1 MRRVSKDKT
10 EPYAKQAHTAFVG
23 PFEVRQA
30 LTSGKDFDK
39 QAVTSGMAYRLEI
52 PQGQGDME
60 LASDQLEAA
69 ALTLFQSCAERR
81 AALAEQKRQG
91 VCVCV
96 CLCVCV
102 CVCVCVF
109 ILVCVCVCVCL
120 CVVCVCVCV
129 CVYALLPS
137 VSRPSSG
144 TLNRWGQSSSQ

>member
-10 EPYAKQAHTAFVG
+10 EPYAKQAHTAFIG

-39 QAVTSGMAYRLEI
+39 QAVTSGMAYKLKI

-96 CLCVCV
+96 C
-102 CVCVCVF
+102 VF
-109 ILVCVCVCVCL
+109 SLSLSLSLSLSVCVCVCVCL
-120 CVVCVCVCV
+120 CVCVCVCV
-129 CVYALLPS
+129 CAAHSQECSLERLPT
-137 VSRPSSG
+137 VDVLG
-144 TLNRWGQSSSQ
+144 H